1 MNGIDEKLDAKKD
14 EAPAI
19 DSWEAAFAAL
29 EQRNKKEPEEAPVE
43 TDSLMQESPDKQK
56 VPVEV
61 MPNLWLKASPMMHSW
76 MARTLEE
83 AALLTE
89 QLEKQFQSLITQ
101 LRK

>member
-1 MNGIDEKLDAKKD
+1 MEPLKTWMANKMKLLRLIRGKRR
-14 EAPAI
+14 
-19 DSWEAAFAAL
+19 L
-29 EQRNKKEPEEAPVE
+29 QRWNREIRKNLKRLQPIEMDNL
-43 TDSLMQESPDKQK
+43 TQENPSSQK

-89 QLEKQFQSLITQ
+89 QLEKQFQTLITQ